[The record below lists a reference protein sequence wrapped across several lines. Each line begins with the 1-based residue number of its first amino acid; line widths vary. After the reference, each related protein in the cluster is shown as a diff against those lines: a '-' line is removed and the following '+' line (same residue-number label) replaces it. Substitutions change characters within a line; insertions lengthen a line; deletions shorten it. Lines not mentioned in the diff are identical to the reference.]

1 MAGAPAIATLA
12 TLVLL
17 DTNAYLRLAKRI
29 RPLLGVPFGQKGY
42 MLTILADV
50 EDEVHASGR
59 LRYRFPWF
67 DADTALVQER
77 LAKRTR
83 LSAYEHEQI
92 DSVARFLH
100 DWVQQDV
107 ARYLVGG
114 GSPPGATDCRVLA
127 FGQVRSAIVVTDDLG
142 MHALAREFRITVW
155 HGFELLAK
163 LRSAKKASDDLVRE
177 IYEALEANGDL
188 TATWREAR
196 HTVLAKVFGP
206 KR

>member
-1 MAGAPAIATLA
+1 MAGAPAAAA

-42 MLTILADV
+42 VLTILADV
-50 EDEVHASGR
+50 EAEVHASGR
-59 LRYRFPWF
+59 LRFHFPWF
-67 DADTALVQER
+67 DTDSTLVHER
-77 LAKRTR
+77 LAQRVR
-83 LSAYEHEQI
+83 LSADEREQI
-92 DSVARFLH
+92 DVAARFLH

-107 ARYLVGG
+107 ARYLVRG

-127 FGQVRSAIVVTDDLG
+127 FGQVRPAIVVTDDLG
-142 MHALAREFRITVW
+142 MHSLAREFRITVW
-155 HGFELLAK
+155 HGFDLLAK
-163 LRSAKKASDDLVRE
+163 LRSAKKVNDDLVRE
-177 IYEALEANGDL
+177 IYDALEINNDL

-196 HTVLAKVFGP
+196 HTVLVKVFGP

>member
-1 MAGAPAIATLA
+1 MAGAPAVP

-42 MLTILADV
+42 VISILPDV

-67 DADTALVQER
+67 DADPALVQER
-77 LAKRTR
+77 MAQRMR
-83 LSAYEHEQI
+83 LSTDERAQL
-92 DSVARFLH
+92 DSAARFLH

-107 ARYLVGG
+107 PRYLVGG

-127 FGQVRSAIVVTDDLG
+127 FGQVRPAIVVTDDLG
-142 MHALAREFRITVW
+142 MHALAEEFGIAVW
-155 HGFELLAK
+155 HGFDLLAK
-163 LRSAKKASDDLVRE
+163 LRSAKRANDALVRE

-196 HTVLAKVFGP
+196 HTVLAKVFGS

>member
-1 MAGAPAIATLA
+1 VADAPAAT

-29 RPLLGVPFGQKGY
+29 RPLLGEPFGQKGY
-42 MLTILADV
+42 VLTILADV
-50 EDEVHASGR
+50 EDEVRASGR

-67 DADTALVQER
+67 DSDAALVQER
-77 LAKRTR
+77 MAKRMR
-83 LSAYEHEQI
+83 LSPKEREQI
-92 DSVARFLH
+92 DGSARFLH

-127 FGQVRSAIVVTDDLG
+127 FGQVRSAVVVTDDLS
-142 MHALAREFRITVW
+142 MQALAREFRIPVW

-163 LRSAKKASDDLVRE
+163 LRSAKRVTDDLVRE
-177 IYEALEANGDL
+177 IYDVLEANGDL
-188 TATWREAR
+188 TGTWREAR
-196 HTVLAKVFGP
+196 HTLLAKVFRP
-206 KR
+206 KP